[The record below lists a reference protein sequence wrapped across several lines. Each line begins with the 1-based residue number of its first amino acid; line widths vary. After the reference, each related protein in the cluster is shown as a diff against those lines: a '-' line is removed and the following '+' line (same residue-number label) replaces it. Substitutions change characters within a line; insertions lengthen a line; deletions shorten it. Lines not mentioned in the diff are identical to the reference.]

1 MNFSFKTL
9 VPTVAAAACL
19 AALFG
24 QPATAQEK
32 KGVAERSV
40 AKQLVD
46 LVGWCRDNA
55 GVPHVLRNDARGY
68 ELHCQTASRGDMTV
82 IADLDA
88 QKYNL
93 AARYDARWGD
103 DMREAVDVL
112 GKLKPVAPSLQIAA
126 TATSI
131 SVSVDMADDS
141 RWTGGLEGTLG
152 DQEGDYDMPTKKLQS
167 GWWKS
172 IGWSGGLAGTL
183 GDQEGDYDMPS
194 S

>member
-1 MNFSFKTL
+1 MNFSFKTI

-24 QPATAQEK
+24 QPATAQENR
-32 KGVAERSV
+32 GVAERAV
-40 AKQLVD
+40 VKQLAD
-46 LVGWCRDNA
+46 LVGWCHDNA
-55 GVPHVLRNDARGY
+55 GTPHVLRNDASGF
-68 ELHCQTASRGDMTV
+68 EVHCQTASRGDMTV

-103 DMREAVDVL
+103 DMREAVEVL

-126 TATSI
+126 NATSI
-131 SVSVDMADDS
+131 SVSVDMADDN
-141 RWTGGLEGTLG
+141 RWAGGLQGTLG
-152 DQEGDYDMPTKKLQS
+152 DQT
-167 GWWKS
+167 
-172 IGWSGGLAGTL
+172 
-183 GDQEGDYDMPS
+183 GDYDMPS